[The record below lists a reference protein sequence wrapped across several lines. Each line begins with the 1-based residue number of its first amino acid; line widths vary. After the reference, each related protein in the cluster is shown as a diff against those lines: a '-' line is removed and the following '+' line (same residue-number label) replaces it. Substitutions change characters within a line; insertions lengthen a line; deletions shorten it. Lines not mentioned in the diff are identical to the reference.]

1 MVGVAIIDTPAMKIT
16 ISFRTASSFRSGLAS
31 PAWNIRSRKANLFS
45 KNIFVFFFVFLIL
58 I

>member
-45 KNIFVFFFVFLIL
+45 KNIFVFFLFF
-58 I
+58 